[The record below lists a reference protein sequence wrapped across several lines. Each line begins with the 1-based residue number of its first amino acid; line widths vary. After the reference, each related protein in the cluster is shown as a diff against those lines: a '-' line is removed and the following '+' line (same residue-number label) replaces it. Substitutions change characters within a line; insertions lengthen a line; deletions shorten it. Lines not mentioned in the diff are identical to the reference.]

1 MCTVNQVELLK
12 ELAEKETSPRLLE
25 RLRALILLSSGV
37 EVETIADAFSV
48 NYKTIQYEWLPKW
61 NRGGYDE
68 LADSPRSGR
77 PPKFTKAQKS
87 QIKRYVSEKKN
98 RVTCPELVDYV
109 KAKWDIDC
117 DDETIRILLHDL
129 GLSWQKPN
137 KQSYKAD
144 LQKQKNFL
152 KAT

>member
-12 ELAEKETSPRLLE
+12 ALAEKETNPRLLE
-25 RLRALILLSSGV
+25 RLRALILLSSGID
-37 EVETIADAFSV
+37 VETIADAFSV
-48 NYKTIQYEWLPKW
+48 NYKTIKYEWLPRW
-61 NRGGYDE
+61 NDAGYDG
-68 LADSPRSGR
+68 LADRPRSGR
-77 PPKFTKAQKS
+77 SQKFTEEQKT
-87 QIKRYVSEKKN
+87 QIKKFVSEKKN
-98 RVTCPELVDYV
+98 RITCPELVAYV
-109 KAKWDIDC
+109 KTKWGIDC
-117 DDETIRILLHDL
+117 NNETMRVLLHSL

>member
-12 ELAEKETSPRLLE
+12 ELAEKEANPKLRE
-25 RLRALILLSSGV
+25 RLRALILLSSGI

-48 NYKTIQYEWLPKW
+48 HYKTIQYEWLPKW
-61 NRGGYDE
+61 NQDGYDG
-68 LADSPRSGR
+68 LADNPRPGR
-77 PPKFTKAQKS
+77 PPKFTEAQRF
-87 QIKRYVSEKKN
+87 QIKKYVLEKKN
-98 RVTCPELVDYV
+98 RVTCPELVAYV
-109 KAKWDIDC
+109 KTKWDIDS
-117 DDETIRILLHDL
+117 DDETVRILLHEL